1 MSLIYEF
8 SLANRPEITI
18 VISNR
23 RTGSIVK
30 DDSMVTIIL
39 KFDISHVYLSTKD
52 HTVHVGG
59 SSGEN
64 ENSYVFTMYLH
75 TKNDQPTPT
84 LYPRENGPKSE
95 ACNSPDKNFFWIR
108 PCSVVTLSGQCALG
122 LGARGQE
129 FPWTPRPAQITF
141 YCADCSLIILHN
153 NRLHCIEPV
162 FLGICKV

>member
-95 ACNSPDKNFFWIR
+95 ACKLP
-108 PCSVVTLSGQCALG
+108 
-122 LGARGQE
+122 
-129 FPWTPRPAQITF
+129 
-141 YCADCSLIILHN
+141 
-153 NRLHCIEPV
+153 
-162 FLGICKV
+162 